1 MKKIIYI
8 TVFLFLSYGAQAQWS
23 LSGNAAVSTNFLGT
37 TNSQALRMRV
47 NNVSRMFLNTNE
59 TNGLGY
65 NLTSPKATLHIHRSD
80 MIYDEPILPPLPPI
94 GEAGTLSS
102 PSTPVQ
108 QATFLLS
115 NHISGT
121 NSGFRISFNG
131 TGVRQQLET
140 EGKFELFAAN
150 STGLMLSPQGKLV
163 VGRMQSYNNAPAHYQ
178 LYVDSTFYAARM
190 TGKRLCLDHHEA
202 SDWTYAFH
210 VATNRDLTKTMAVTN
225 PAGNEVFR
233 VMGNGICYSKY
244 LVSEQIKVTLSAS
257 SVFWYDHVFA
267 PEYQLTPL
275 KDVEQFVKTHRHL
288 PDIPS
293 EKEVLANGLNL
304 ADMDALLLK
313 KVEELTLYTIDQQ
326 KQIEDLK
333 GLIESLQN
341 QLDSKKG
348 GE

>member
-37 TNSQALRMRV
+37 TNAQPLCIRV
-47 NNVSRMFLNTNE
+47 NNSQRMLLGIHEKNAL
-59 TNGLGY
+59 GL
-65 NLTSPKATLHIHRSD
+65 NLTSPQATLHIHRSD
-80 MIYDEPILPPLPPI
+80 IIYDESVIILPPG
-94 GEAGTLSS
+94 GEIGTLSS
-102 PSTPVQ
+102 SSTPIQ
-108 QATFLLS
+108 QATFLLT

-163 VGRMQSYNNAPAHYQ
+163 VGRMQSYNNAPANYQ

-210 VATNRDLTKTMAVTN
+210 VATNRDLTKAMAVTN

-326 KQIEDLK
+326 KQIEELK